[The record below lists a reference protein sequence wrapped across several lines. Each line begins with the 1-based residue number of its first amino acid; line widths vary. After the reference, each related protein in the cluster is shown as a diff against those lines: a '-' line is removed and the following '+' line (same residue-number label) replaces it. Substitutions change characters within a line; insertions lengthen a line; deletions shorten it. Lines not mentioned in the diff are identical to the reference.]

1 LRKNVYKNFGGLPS
15 ALSNFKKSKI
25 VILPVP
31 FDKTCT
37 WIKGASRGPT
47 AIINASVNLEF
58 YDIDTDSEVYR
69 LGIWTAPPIRAK
81 TSEKM
86 VETVYQRVFRLLK
99 TDKFVV
105 VLGGEHTVA
114 LGSIKAHAEVYS
126 NMSVLHL
133 DAHADIRDTYEGS
146 KLNHACVMAR
156 IKEITKRTVS
166 VGIRSMDYSEK
177 EVIDREKVFFA
188 HEIART
194 QEWIEKV
201 ARLLT
206 KNVYITI
213 DLDVFDPSLMPS
225 TGTPEPGGIGWFDMV
240 DLMKVIFKKK
250 NVVGFDV
257 VELSPTQNP
266 TADFTAAKLVYMLL
280 SYKFFRDRIEGIY

>member
-1 LRKNVYKNFGGLPS
+1 LERNVYKNFGGLPPE
-15 ALSNFKKSKI
+15 LSNFKESRI
-25 VILPVP
+25 AILPVP

-37 WIKGASRGPT
+37 WIKGASKGPT

-69 LGIWTAPPIRAK
+69 LGIWTAPSIKAR

-86 VETVYQRVFRLLK
+86 VSAVYREVIRLLEM
-99 TDKFVV
+99 DKFVV

-114 LGSIKAHAEVYS
+114 LGSIKAHAEIYPNIS
-126 NMSVLHL
+126 ILHL
-133 DAHADIRDTYEGS
+133 DAHADMRDTYEGN
-146 KLNHACVMAR
+146 KLSHACVMAR
-156 IKEITKRTVS
+156 VREITHRTVS
-166 VGIRSMDYSEK
+166 VGIRSMDRSERD
-177 EVIDREKVFFA
+177 IINRNRVFFA
-188 HEIART
+188 HEIAGSR
-194 QEWIEKV
+194 EWIEKV

-213 DLDVFDPSLMPS
+213 DLDVFDPSFMPS
-225 TGTPEPGGIGWFDMV
+225 TGTPEPGGIGWYDMV
-240 DLMKVIFKKK
+240 DLMKLIFKKK

-257 VELSPTQNP
+257 VELSPAQNP

-280 SYKFFRDRIEGIY
+280 SYKFFSDKIR